1 MIFCFTGDMF
11 IYRIVKQNYV
21 HRGVT
26 MLLTNIVVGL
36 IQLIIS
42 IIFAVLALYIGFAVL
57 SKINKNMD
65 EEKELA
71 RGNVAVGIIVAA
83 VFVAIA
89 LVVQSGV
96 SGLSVGINKALSVGI
111 LSVDG
116 LLAIGVAFI
125 QLILGIVLAVGAIY
139 LALNVLAKL
148 TKGFDEFEE
157 IKKGNVA
164 VAIMMGG
171 VIIAVAVIIQSGVIG
186 ITAALI

>member
-1 MIFCFTGDMF
+1 
-11 IYRIVKQNYV
+11 
-21 HRGVT
+21 
-26 MLLTNIVVGL
+26 MLLANAVVGL
-36 IQLIIS
+36 IQLLIS

-57 SKINKNMD
+57 SKITKGID

-71 RGNVAVGIIVAA
+71 KGNTAVGIIVAS

-96 SGLSVGINKALSVGI
+96 SGISVGINKALSVGI

-116 LLAIGVAFI
+116 LLAVFVAFI
-125 QLILGIVLAVGAIY
+125 QLILGIVLAVAAIY
-139 LALNVLAKL
+139 LALNILDKL
-148 TKGFDEFEE
+148 TKGVEEFEE

-164 VAIMMGG
+164 VALEMGG

-186 ITAALI
+186 ITAALV

>member
-1 MIFCFTGDMF
+1 
-11 IYRIVKQNYV
+11 
-21 HRGVT
+21 
-26 MLLTNIVVGL
+26 MLLANAVVGL
-36 IQLIIS
+36 IQLLIS

-71 RGNVAVGIIVAA
+71 KGNAAVGIIVAA

-96 SGLSVGINKALSVGI
+96 SGLSVGINKALSVGFF
-111 LSVDG
+111 SVDG
-116 LLAIGVAFI
+116 LLAIGISFV

-139 LALNVLAKL
+139 LALNILDKL
-148 TKGFDEFEE
+148 TKGVEEFEE

-164 VAIMMGG
+164 VALEMAG

>member
-1 MIFCFTGDMF
+1 
-11 IYRIVKQNYV
+11 
-21 HRGVT
+21 
-26 MLLTNIVVGL
+26 MLLTNVIVGL

-65 EEKELA
+65 EEKEIA

-96 SGLSVGINKALSVGI
+96 SGLSVGINKAINVGI

-116 LLAIGVAFI
+116 LLAIGTAFI

-139 LALNVLAKL
+139 LALYVLDKL
-148 TKGFDEFEE
+148 TKGVDEFAE

-164 VAIMMGG
+164 VALMMGG

>member
-1 MIFCFTGDMF
+1 
-11 IYRIVKQNYV
+11 
-21 HRGVT
+21 
-26 MLLTNIVVGL
+26 MLLANAVVGL
-36 IQLIIS
+36 IQLLIS

-57 SKINKNMD
+57 GRITKGIN

-71 RGNVAVGIIVAA
+71 KGNAAVGIIVAS

-96 SGLSVGINKALSVGI
+96 SGLSVGINKALIVGI

-116 LLAIGVAFI
+116 LLAVGVAFV
-125 QLILGIVLAVGAIY
+125 QLILGIVLAVAAIY
-139 LALNVLAKL
+139 LALNILDKL
-148 TKGFDEFEE
+148 TKGVEEFEE

-164 VAIMMGG
+164 VALEMGG

-186 ITAALI
+186 ITAALG

>member
-1 MIFCFTGDMF
+1 
-11 IYRIVKQNYV
+11 
-21 HRGVT
+21 
-26 MLLTNIVVGL
+26 MLLTNAIVGL
-36 IQLIIS
+36 FQLLIS

-57 SKINKNMD
+57 SKITKVID
-65 EEKELA
+65 EEKELKK
-71 RGNVAVGIIVAA
+71 GNAAVGILVAA

-96 SGLSVGINKALSVGI
+96 SGLSVGINKAISVGI
-111 LSVDG
+111 FSVDG
-116 LLAIGVAFI
+116 LLAIFSAFV

-139 LALNVLAKL
+139 LALYILDKL
-148 TKGFDEFEE
+148 TQGIEEFEE

-164 VAIMMGG
+164 VALMMGG

>member
-1 MIFCFTGDMF
+1 
-11 IYRIVKQNYV
+11 
-21 HRGVT
+21 
-26 MLLTNIVVGL
+26 MLLANVVVGV

-57 SKINKNMD
+57 IKINKNMD

-71 RGNVAVGIIVAA
+71 QGNVAVGIIVAA

-96 SGLSVGINKALSVGI
+96 SGLSVGINKAISVGI

-139 LALNVLAKL
+139 LALYVLAKL
-148 TKGFDEFEE
+148 TKGVDEFEE

-164 VAIMMGG
+164 VALMMGG

>member
-1 MIFCFTGDMF
+1 
-11 IYRIVKQNYV
+11 
-21 HRGVT
+21 
-26 MLLTNIVVGL
+26 MLLTNVVVGL

-65 EEKELA
+65 EEKEIA

-96 SGLSVGINKALSVGI
+96 SGLSVGINKAINVGI

-116 LLAIGVAFI
+116 LLAIGTAFI

-139 LALNVLAKL
+139 LALYVLDKL
-148 TKGFDEFEE
+148 TKGVDEFDE

-164 VAIMMGG
+164 VALMMGG

-186 ITAALI
+186 ITAALV

>member
-1 MIFCFTGDMF
+1 
-11 IYRIVKQNYV
+11 
-21 HRGVT
+21 
-26 MLLTNIVVGL
+26 MLLTNAIVGL
-36 IQLIIS
+36 IQLLIS

-57 SKINKNMD
+57 SKITKGID

-71 RGNVAVGIIVAA
+71 KGNVAVGVIVAS

-96 SGLSVGINKALSVGI
+96 SGLSVGINKALSVG
-111 LSVDG
+111 LFSVDG
-116 LLAIGVAFI
+116 LLAVCVAFV

-139 LALNVLAKL
+139 LALNILDKL
-148 TKGFDEFEE
+148 TKGVEEFEE

-164 VAIMMGG
+164 VALEMAG

-186 ITAALI
+186 ITAAII

>member
-1 MIFCFTGDMF
+1 
-11 IYRIVKQNYV
+11 
-21 HRGVT
+21 
-26 MLLTNIVVGL
+26 MLLANAVVGL
-36 IQLIIS
+36 IQLLIS
-42 IIFAVLALYIGFAVL
+42 IIFSVVALYIGFGVL
-57 SKINKNMD
+57 SKITKGID

-71 RGNVAVGIIVAA
+71 KGNAAVGIIVAA

-96 SGLSVGINKALSVGI
+96 SGLSVGINKAVSVGI

-125 QLILGIVLAVGAIY
+125 QLFLGIVLAVGAIY
-139 LALNVLAKL
+139 LALYILDKL
-148 TKGFDEFEE
+148 TTGIEEFEE

-164 VAIMMGG
+164 VALMMGG